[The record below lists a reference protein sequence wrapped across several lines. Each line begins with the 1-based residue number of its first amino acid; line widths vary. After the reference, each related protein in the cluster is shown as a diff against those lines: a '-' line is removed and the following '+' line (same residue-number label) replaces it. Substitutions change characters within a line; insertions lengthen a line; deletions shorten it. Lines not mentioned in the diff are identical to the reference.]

1 MYASIYGSEDKPSN
15 KACYA
20 FMMIMAICMIIVAIC
35 MIAIASS
42 KSISGFANLP
52 DYGIGQRRDVIAA
65 IPAYEE
71 LSLQQK
77 VDVAAAGVKTSQL
90 TGSRDVPVFF
100 QDYDVEAVRSKNG
113 AVSSAREGFAG
124 KADDDLEKA
133 LAGH

>member
-1 MYASIYGSEDKPSN
+1 MYADIYGSGESMWCKVFMVLVLVALVIIIGLLSALVN
-15 KACYA
+15 KA
-20 FMMIMAICMIIVAIC
+20 
-35 MIAIASS
+35 
-42 KSISGFANLP
+42 GFANLP

-77 VDVAAAGVKTSQL
+77 IDAAGTKTSQL
-90 TGSRDVPVFF
+90 TGSRDIPVFF
-100 QDYDVEAVRSKNG
+100 QDYDIEAVRTKNG
-113 AVSSAREGFAG
+113 AVSTAREGFSG

>member
-1 MYASIYGSEDKPSN
+1 MYADIYGSGESMWCKVFMVLVIVALIIIIALLSTIVN
-15 KACYA
+15 KA
-20 FMMIMAICMIIVAIC
+20 
-35 MIAIASS
+35 
-42 KSISGFANLP
+42 GFANLP
-52 DYGIGQRRDVIAA
+52 DYGIGQRRDIIAA

-77 VDVAAAGVKTSQL
+77 VDAASAGVKTSQL

-113 AVSSAREGFAG
+113 AVSSAREGFSG